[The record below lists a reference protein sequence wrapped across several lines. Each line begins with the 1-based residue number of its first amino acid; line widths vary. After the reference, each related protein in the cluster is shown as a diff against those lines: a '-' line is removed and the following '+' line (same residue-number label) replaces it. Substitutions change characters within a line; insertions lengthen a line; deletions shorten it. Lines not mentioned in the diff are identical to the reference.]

1 MSHAV
6 AITNVAEEADGIRTV
21 SFSFDGEPVAAAVLP
36 GGAATFI
43 SRPASVAAGG
53 EDAATEAV
61 VAAGINHEP
70 PIDFTLVT
78 FPQAVAEVGQQS
90 RGEPEPAP
98 QEPEPA
104 AQGAEPDADTQVSV
118 DTDPVL
124 TEADGAITLG
134 TEHEDV
140 VSATIVGPF
149 GYEPSRYSGEPAPEA
164 PPETVG
170 ADVASNEAV
179 VPPHVAASLLNQM
192 PGSTLIV
199 DDEEEVH
206 VPVSEDEQIAELA
219 ATAGVS
225 AEDLAKAIAEL
236 KAK

>member
-98 QEPEPA
+98 QEPEP
-104 AQGAEPDADTQVSV
+104 DADTQVSV

-124 TEADGAITLG
+124 PGADGAITLG

-206 VPVSEDEQIAELA
+206 VSVSEDEQIAELA